1 LTSHDIRRQ
10 ELWIA
15 VKAKRIT
22 ALGIA
27 AGFNPKTEIQPQIS
41 QISQIDT
48 DFEEVVQPVF
58 CPVW

>member
-1 LTSHDIRRQ
+1 
-10 ELWIA
+10 